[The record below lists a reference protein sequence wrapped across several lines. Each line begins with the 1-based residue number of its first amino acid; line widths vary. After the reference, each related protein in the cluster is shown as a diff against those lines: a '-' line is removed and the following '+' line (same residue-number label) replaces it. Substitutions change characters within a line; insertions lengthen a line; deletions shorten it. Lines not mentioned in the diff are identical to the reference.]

1 MRHYLFT
8 GKVWKYA
15 GKAAWYFVTLPE
27 ELADEI
33 KALKSLHIGYS
44 GGFGSIKVS
53 ATIGVSQWETSVFPD
68 KKSGSYLLPLKKSVR
83 EANLLEDGSSITI
96 KLVMIGI

>member
-1 MRHYLFT
+1 MRHYSFT
-8 GKVWKYA
+8 GKVWRYA

-44 GGFGSIKVS
+44 GGFGSIKFNLFFLIHFVN
-53 ATIGVSQWETSVFPD
+53 IDSQFFHH
-68 KKSGSYLLPLKKSVR
+68 
-83 EANLLEDGSSITI
+83 
-96 KLVMIGI
+96 

>member
-1 MRHYLFT
+1 
-8 GKVWKYA
+8 
-15 GKAAWYFVTLPE
+15 
-27 ELADEI
+27 
-33 KALKSLHIGYS
+33 
-44 GGFGSIKVS
+44 
-53 ATIGVSQWETSVFPD
+53 TIGVSQWETSVFPD